1 MAAQGVEITGI
12 VAGLGG
18 ISENEPSKPRGRP
31 FMPGESGNPSGRPK
45 IKRISDAY
53 AAILD
58 QHGAEALAERVYCD
72 ALTAKN
78 PSDRLA
84 AIQEITDRVEG
95 KAVQTTRIEQALDG
109 QTAKVL
115 ADLAARLLP
124 LDGTNTPVLEAGDIQ
139 DSPLSNE
146 QLTDASPLG

>member
-1 MAAQGVEITGI
+1 MGTQVTEINGGGTVERAVHGKT
-12 VAGLGG
+12 VNHTP
-18 ISENEPSKPRGRP
+18 EGR
-31 FMPGESGNPSGRPK
+31 FAPGNNANPSGGPK
-45 IKRISDAY
+45 IKRISEAY

-95 KAVQTTRIEQALDG
+95 KAVQTNRIEQALDG
-109 QTAKVL
+109 QTARVL
-115 ADLAARLLP
+115 AELAGRLMP
-124 LDGTNTPVLEAGDIQ
+124 VPITPVLGTGED
-139 DSPLSNE
+139 DKE
-146 QLTDASPLG
+146 